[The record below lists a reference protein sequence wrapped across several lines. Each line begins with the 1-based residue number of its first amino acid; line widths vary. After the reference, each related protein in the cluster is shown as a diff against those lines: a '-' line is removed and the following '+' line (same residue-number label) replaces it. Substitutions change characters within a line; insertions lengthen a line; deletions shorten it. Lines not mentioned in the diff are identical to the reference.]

1 MICSLLMDVS
11 NPGGSTEDV
20 GGVVKEMVSLLT
32 LSEDLGTIFET
43 AVWEPQSTYFLL
55 GPELSL
61 IKAYYHSKRWENI
74 KVLIGPNLMYCIIS
88 LTI

>member
-1 MICSLLMDVS
+1 MRFEEEPCLFVLEIKLEALSEINASSNLGLKPSKPLILMICSLLMDVS

-43 AVWEPQSTYFLL
+43 AV
-55 GPELSL
+55 
-61 IKAYYHSKRWENI
+61 
-74 KVLIGPNLMYCIIS
+74 
-88 LTI
+88 

>member
-1 MICSLLMDVS
+1 MRFEEEPCLFVLEIKLEALSEINASSNLGLKPSKPRILMICSLLMDVS

-43 AVWEPQSTYFLL
+43 AV
-55 GPELSL
+55 
-61 IKAYYHSKRWENI
+61 
-74 KVLIGPNLMYCIIS
+74 
-88 LTI
+88 

>member
-20 GGVVKEMVSLLT
+20 GGVVKEMVSLMT

-43 AVWEPQSTYFLL
+43 AV
-55 GPELSL
+55 
-61 IKAYYHSKRWENI
+61 
-74 KVLIGPNLMYCIIS
+74 
-88 LTI
+88 